1 MIPPPFCRRFLERF
15 GDNFFGALR
24 FIPPPFM
31 LLARFFFEPFFLHPH
46 DGMLQRLWHAD
57 TFKL

>member
-1 MIPPPFCRRFLERF
+1 MIPPPFCRFFEPLRFF
-15 GDNFFGALR
+15 DAFFGALR

-31 LLARFFFEPFFLHPH
+31 LLARFFFPWLLHPH
-46 DGMLQRLWHAD
+46 DGMLQGLWHVV